1 VLLASGYPQALGAVA
16 QFRRGDGVLGSDA
29 VGDGV
34 GEEVGDGVGDG
45 VGDVG
50 DDVGDDVVDLVGVG
64 VGAVP
69 GEKTTST

>member
-34 GEEVGDGVGDG
+34 GEEVGDGVGD
-45 VGDVG
+45 VG